1 MSIRKLTVLFGFF
14 LLLSPA
20 VYPQRFSVN
29 IGGGMMNYG
38 GDLQESVFTFNQANK
53 AFEAGISYKLSDYFS
68 IDASIITGKLAA
80 SDAKTNTERARRNLS
95 FYTNLTE
102 ENLTLK
108 FDLKQ
113 VPELFKFT
121 PYIFG
126 GVGLYQFN
134 PYAYNTV
141 EQKVYLQPLSTEGEG
156 LQQYPARKPYKLTQ
170 FSIPFGGGI
179 TYAISD
185 KVMISGEVAFR
196 KLFTDY
202 LDDVSGPT
210 YADTAILRV
219 EKGDLSAKMSFRS
232 DETNNPFPFSDK
244 LIRGNPDK
252 KDVFYTCLI
261 KLSFSFGSSGSSMNN
276 WYSRKARKQ
285 CGCPGKVL

>member
-1 MSIRKLTVLFGFF
+1 
-14 LLLSPA
+14 
-20 VYPQRFSVN
+20 
-29 IGGGMMNYG
+29 
-38 GDLQESVFTFNQANK
+38 
-53 AFEAGISYKLSDYFS
+53 
-68 IDASIITGKLAA
+68 
-80 SDAKTNTERARRNLS
+80 
-95 FYTNLTE
+95 
-102 ENLTLK
+102 
-108 FDLKQ
+108 
-113 VPELFKFT
+113 
-121 PYIFG
+121 
-126 GVGLYQFN
+126 VGLYQFN

-252 KDVFYTCLI
+252 KMFFI
-261 KLSFSFGSSGSSMNN
+261 
-276 WYSRKARKQ
+276 RA
-285 CGCPGKVL
+285 